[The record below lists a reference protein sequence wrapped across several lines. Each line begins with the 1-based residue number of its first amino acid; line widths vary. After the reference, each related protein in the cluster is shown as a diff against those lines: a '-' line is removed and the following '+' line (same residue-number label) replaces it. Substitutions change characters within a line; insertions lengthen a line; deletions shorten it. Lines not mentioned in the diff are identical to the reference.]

1 MSNPAFPA
9 RVSSNIADDG
19 AQRPVIGD
27 EKLEA
32 AQCVE
37 DVPTGQYVS
46 PLEIQA
52 RFSTLRHLNEEQMD
66 TLNKKVRR
74 IIDWRMMP
82 AVTLMFL
89 MK

>member
-1 MSNPAFPA
+1 MPNPTETTRALSNPPE
-9 RVSSNIADDG
+9 D
-19 AQRPVIGD
+19 AQRPIGD

-32 AQCVE
+32 ATWTE
-37 DVPTGQYVS
+37 NAAIGHYIS

-52 RFSTLRHLNEEQMD
+52 RFPTLRELSGDQMD
-66 TLNKKVRR
+66 MLNKKVRR